1 MKKLLLTAVIF
12 LGFQQNSNACA
23 WYDPDYEYF
32 NLFAQEIIHDKTY
45 EPFLLTYSSHFY
57 GYDYDGRTDKNIPDE
72 NIEAWVKYFNN
83 KLTYEETNALVTKVD
98 IKHLNNIK
106 KGQLTHPLFQKL
118 GKGFYTQYQ
127 EAMDYL
133 IQAKYMEPYMRIN
146 YVPTPDAY
154 SYQTSDAKDKNAT
167 QINYAKTN
175 SALIS
180 LYKATSN
187 PEIKLRYAYQIVR
200 FNHYNRKYQ
209 TAIDAFQTYVEPLK
223 LKNHMYYYA
232 LDQKAGAERGLKQ
245 LDKANWDF
253 FQVFKNTKNKKES
266 AYNSMFL
273 ATDKDFNKIL
283 AQTKTP
289 EDKNMAYFLL
299 AYNSFNNPVPIMN
312 KMIANNTE
320 SDILKVLTV
329 RAINQLERNY
339 LVVNPYCNDKDCD
352 HFRNKR
358 LPVYTPDNYAQ
369 ESKDFARD
377 LEATI
382 VLAKNKKG
390 ADEFWQLCE
399 AYIKFLNTDYKGS
412 QAILSQI
419 KTADKNYLAE
429 IEKFKMLNEIV
440 SQPTITPAFEDT
452 LMKKYGP
459 VFDQKAQTQNWES
472 LPSTKDFVI
481 DILANRYFIQK
492 EDAKSFLMNNSLSDL
507 QYNPNSDLVKKVE
520 EFYKKSNKTAFEK
533 YLVKKMED
541 IADPESFF
549 NVIYGDRAMR
559 LADFKKAKE
568 YYAKA
573 KNYKGIPRMVGEWKE
588 EGKVYS
594 QKPMTFENGVYNGFN
609 NISSLVFGYNVWESF
624 QSKPEETM
632 KAEEL
637 SNFPFIKNKMNKI
650 ELADAVIQLENIGK
664 GNDDKARLAN
674 QLLGNLL
681 YNTSVLGY
689 FREIFVMDVDNYN
702 GPKFQFGNELQ
713 SPFYLYYKNFSSRSY
728 VEPDNFDLAINY
740 YKRALNLSK
749 DKENQARILF
759 QMASAEQG
767 KYYQWEANNPLKINY
782 NDPNYDEKSKQQE
795 LLFNKTKNEKYRTAF
810 AQLKANYSQTAT
822 YKNLQSSCLYF
833 GYYTRK

>member
-1 MKKLLLTAVIF
+1 MKKILITATIF
-12 LGFQQNSNACA
+12 LGFNQNYNACG
-23 WYDPDYEYF
+23 WYDPDYDYF
-32 NLFAQEIIHDKTY
+32 NLFAQDIIHNKTY

-57 GYDYDGRTDKNIPDE
+57 GYNYDEKLDKNVPDE
-72 NIEAWVKYFNN
+72 NIESWVIYFDN
-83 KLTYEETNALVTKVD
+83 KLTYDETKALITKVD
-98 IKHLNNIK
+98 IKHLNNLK
-106 KGQLTHPLFQKL
+106 KGQLTHQLFQKL
-118 GKGFYTQYQ
+118 GKGFYTKYQ

-146 YVPTPDAY
+146 YVENPDSY
-154 SYQTSDAKDKNAT
+154 SYRTSDPKDKNAT
-167 QINYAKTN
+167 QLNYAKTN
-175 SALIS
+175 AALIS
-180 LYKATSN
+180 LYKAATN

-200 FNHYNRKYQ
+200 FNHYSRKYKS
-209 TAIDAFQTYVEPLK
+209 AVDAFQTYVEPLK

-232 LDQKAGAERGLKQ
+232 LDQKAGAERGLNQ

-283 AQTKTP
+283 AQAKTP

-339 LVVNPYCNDKDCD
+339 LVVNPYCNDDQCE

-358 LPVYTPDNYAQ
+358 LPVYAPDNYSE
-369 ESKDFARD
+369 ESKDFAKD

-382 VLAKNKKG
+382 VSAKNKQG
-390 ADEFWQLCE
+390 NDEFWQICE

-412 QAILSQI
+412 QTILSQI
-419 KTADKNYLAE
+419 KTTDKQYLAE
-429 IEKFKMLNEIV
+429 IDKFKMLNEIV
-440 SQPTITPAFEDT
+440 SQPTITPAFEN
-452 LMKKYGP
+452 LIMKKYATIFEEK
-459 VFDQKAQTQNWES
+459 VQTKNWETM
-472 LPSTKDFVI
+472 PATKDFVL
-481 DILANRYFIQK
+481 DILANRYFIEKQ
-492 EDAKSFLMNNSLSDL
+492 DAKSFLMNNSLSDL
-507 QYNPNSDLVKKVE
+507 QYNPNSDLVRKVE
-520 EFYKKSNKTAFEK
+520 AFYKKSNKTALEN

-541 IADPESFF
+541 VADPESFF

-559 LADFKKAKE
+559 LADFQKAQE
-568 YYAKA
+568 YYQKA
-573 KNYKGIPRMVGEWKE
+573 KNFKGIPRLVYEWNKD
-588 EGKVYS
+588 GTSYV

-624 QSKPEETM
+624 QSKPEESM
-632 KAEEL
+632 KAEGL
-637 SNFPFIKNKMNKI
+637 SNFPFIKNKMNKV

-689 FREIFVMDVDNYN
+689 FRELFVMDVDNYN
-702 GPKFQFGNELQ
+702 GPKFEFGNELQ
-713 SPFYLYYKNFSSRSY
+713 SPFYLYYKNFSRRSY
-728 VEPDNFDLAINY
+728 VEADNFDIAINY
-740 YKRALNLSK
+740 YKKALNLSK

-767 KYYQWEANNPLKINY
+767 KYYQWAANNPLKIEY
-782 NDPNYDEKSKQQE
+782 NDPNYDEKYKQKE
-795 LLFNKTKNEKYRTAF
+795 LLFNKTKNDKYRTAF
-810 AQLKANYSQTAT
+810 AQLKADYSQTAT

-833 GYYTRK
+833 GYYTKK

>member
-12 LGFQQNSNACA
+12 LGFQQNSKACS

-32 NLFAQEIIHDKTY
+32 NLFAQEIIRNKTY
-45 EPFLLTYSSHFY
+45 EPFLLTYSNHFY
-57 GYDYDGRTDKNIPDE
+57 GYDYNGRIDKNIPDE
-72 NIEAWVKYFNN
+72 NIESWMKYFDN
-83 KLTYEETNALVTKVD
+83 KLTYEETNALVSKVD

-146 YVPTPDAY
+146 YIASPDAY
-154 SYQTSDAKDKNAT
+154 YYRDEKTSDKNAT
-167 QINYAKTN
+167 QLNYTKTN
-175 SALIS
+175 NALIS
-180 LYKATSN
+180 LYKTTSN

-209 TAIDAFQTYVEPLK
+209 TATDAFQTYVEPLK
-223 LKNHMYYYA
+223 LQNHMYYYA

-245 LDKANWDF
+245 FDKANWDF

-283 AQTKTP
+283 AQTKRP

-312 KMIANNTE
+312 KMIANNTD

-358 LPVYTPDNYAQ
+358 LPVYAPDNYSQ

-390 ADEFWQLCE
+390 DDEFWQLCE

-419 KTADKNYLAE
+419 KTTDQNYLSE

-440 SQPTITPAFEDT
+440 SQPTITTAFEDT
-452 LMKKYGP
+452 MMKRYSQ
-459 VFDQKAQTQNWES
+459 VFDQKTQTQNWQS
-472 LPSTKDFVI
+472 LPSTKDFVL

-492 EDAKSFLMNNSLSDL
+492 EDAKSFLMNNKLSDL

-520 EFYKKSNKTAFEK
+520 DFYKKSNKNAFEK

-559 LADFKKAKE
+559 LADFNKAKE

-573 KNYKGIPRMVGEWKE
+573 KNYKGIPRIVGEWKE
-588 EGKVYS
+588 EGNLYF

-632 KAEEL
+632 KADGL
-637 SNFPFIKNKMNKI
+637 SNFSFIKNKMNKL
-650 ELADAVIQLENIGK
+650 ELADTVIQLENIGN

-681 YNTSVLGY
+681 YNTSILGY
-689 FREIFVMDVDNYN
+689 FREIFVMDVDNSN

-728 VEPDNFDLAINY
+728 VEPDNFDLALKY
-740 YKRALNLSK
+740 YKKALELSK
-749 DKENQARILF
+749 NKENQARILF

-767 KYYQWEANNPLKINY
+767 KYYQWEANNPLKADY
-782 NDPNYDEKSKQQE
+782 SDPNYDTKSKQQE
-795 LLFNKTKNEKYRTAF
+795 LLFNKTKNEKYRAAF
-810 AQLKANYSQTAT
+810 AQLKANYSQTVT